1 MMPQITSLSGIQL
14 VQRGKKLAMRYHA
27 NAAPL
32 DNTSD
37 HHKSILRS
45 ECAAFRRSKRFRFL
59 LRLRGSQDS
68 INLSG
73 GSKIKFIIQFH
84 ADKSVRLFPLQKK
97 RTIRKAD
104 DVKSSAARQ
113 AWKRDIDSVVEAVS
127 FSAAAFGR
135 TFCELGTKTTTGF
148 LCGWVFYWGNGARRR
163 CRSSLHERE
172 HLHG

>member
-14 VQRGKKLAMRYHA
+14 VQRGKKLAMEYQA

-32 DNTSD
+32 DNTS
-37 HHKSILRS
+37 HHNESILKSNALRS
-45 ECAAFRRSKRFRFL
+45 DESKRVKVL

-84 ADKSVRLFPLQKK
+84 ADKK
-97 RTIRKAD
+97 RSPFSDTEKQTIGKTD

-113 AWKRDIDSVVEAVS
+113 AWKQR
-127 FSAAAFGR
+127 
-135 TFCELGTKTTTGF
+135 
-148 LCGWVFYWGNGARRR
+148 
-163 CRSSLHERE
+163 H
-172 HLHG
+172 